1 MSPDFEFVQISL
13 LRCVIS
19 LILSIVLRVFSYYF
33 PMMVQNIDE
42 FDRAILTYLQEDAA
56 TSVEA
61 IAEKVNL
68 SRNACWRRIR
78 LLEERGIITG
88 RVALVDP
95 EKIGLE
101 LSVIVLIRT
110 NSHDPEWLARF
121 RSVVRDMPQ
130 IQGAYRIAG
139 EIDYALRVRVR
150 SVKDYDAFYQQLIRR
165 VPVADV
171 SASFVMEEIKETTK
185 LPV

>member
-1 MSPDFEFVQISL
+1 MAQD
-13 LRCVIS
+13 
-19 LILSIVLRVFSYYF
+19 
-33 PMMVQNIDE
+33 IDN
-42 FDRAILTYLQEDAA
+42 FDRAILTCLQEDA
-56 TSVEA
+56 SSGVEA
-61 IAEKVNL
+61 IAEKVKL

-78 LLEERGIITG
+78 LLEERGIITR

-110 NSHDPEWLARF
+110 DSHDPEWLARF
-121 RSVVRDMPQ
+121 RSVVRDLPQ

-139 EIDYALRVRVR
+139 EVDYALRVRVK
-150 SVKDYDAFYQQLIRR
+150 SVKDYDVFYQQLIRR

-171 SASFVMEEIKETTK
+171 SASFVMEEIKETTA